1 MLESHIPKERV
12 AMSQATTSARL
23 PEATSASAMGITAL
37 LAWQAVLG
45 LALCGIAIWQWG
57 QVFSGNAENAIIA
70 TIFGVV
76 SGLLGLISLGSV
88 PFILRRR
95 HRGRM
100 MALAVNYLVF
110 IAVFF
115 GLLNRI
121 GFFVGL
127 DDLADTFGRGLP
139 LLAVVLIGY
148 LLSTLGDGER
158 KITEREQLLR
168 RIGWAGAIVLIA
180 IAIFLMGGIN
190 AVQTILTR
198 IVSDPAN
205 LGLLGVSV
213 AMGGALWFL
222 WRAPTATSFNAKV
235 QDTETLN
242 GYLLLSPNLIGFLI
256 FFLGPLVFSLYVSM
270 TEWSAFGAPQWV
282 GLGNYAEILSLN
294 LSPLTE
300 PAQRASEVLPE
311 RFVELTRFSFGESHF
326 VLGAKDKLFWIAL
339 RNTLVFALM
348 VVPLSVI
355 PALILANILN
365 SKIPGMKIFR
375 TIYFIPSVAAV
386 VGVAA
391 IWNWLYNSTTGF
403 INYGITGAVNFING
417 LFGFA
422 IADPEF
428 RWLSQSDTAL
438 LAIVIMAAWRL
449 IGFNIVLFLAGLQG
463 ISREIY
469 EAADVDGA
477 STIRKFFSM
486 TLPLLAPTTFF
497 VVTTNIIQSLQIF
510 DEVIVLINPPAGPD
524 NATLTAVLYLYQNG
538 FQRFNLGYA
547 SAVAW
552 VLFGVIF
559 IVTLIQF
566 RIQRSGEAY

>member
-1 MLESHIPKERV
+1 
-12 AMSQATTSARL
+12 MSQATTSAPL
-23 PEATSASAMGITAL
+23 SEAQTTSPTGMTIL
-37 LAWQAVLG
+37 LVWQAVMG
-45 LALCGIAIWQWG
+45 LALLGVTFWQWG
-57 QVFSGNAENAIIA
+57 ELLNGTAENGVMAAIFGTVSGIL
-70 TIFGVV
+70 GVV
-76 SGLLGLISLGSV
+76 SLLSL
-88 PFILRRR
+88 PFIRRR
-95 HRGRM
+95 DHRGRM
-100 MALAVNYLVF
+100 MGLGGNYLL
-110 IAVFF
+110 FF
-115 GLLNRI
+115 AAAFALLNRI

-127 DDLADTFGRGLP
+127 DDLADSFGRGLP
-139 LLAVVLIGY
+139 FLAIVLIGY
-148 LLSTLGDGER
+148 LLASLGNSDR
-158 KITEREQLLR
+158 KRSEQELLIR
-168 RIGWAGAIVLIA
+168 RVGWGVALLLLA
-180 IAIFLMGGIN
+180 IAVYLMGGVT
-190 AVQTILTR
+190 ALLT
-198 IVSDPAN
+198 IVSRIFGDPLNIA
-205 LGLLGVSV
+205 LLLLSMALAGI
-213 AMGGALWFL
+213 LWFL
-222 WRAPTATSFNAKV
+222 WKASTAATFNAKV
-235 QDTETLN
+235 SHAETLN

-256 FFLGPLVFSLYVSM
+256 FFLGPLIFSLYVSM

-282 GLGNYAEILSLN
+282 GLNNYAEILSLN
-294 LSPLTE
+294 VSPLAE
-300 PAQRASEVLPE
+300 ASQRASEVLPD

-339 RNTLVFALM
+339 RNTFLFALM

-365 SKIPGMKIFR
+365 SKIPGMTLFR

-403 INYGITGAVNFING
+403 INYAITGSVNFING
-417 LFGFA
+417 LFGIA
-422 IADPEF
+422 VADPEF
-428 RWLSQSDTAL
+428 RWLSNSDTAL
-438 LAIVIMAAWRL
+438 VAIVIMAAWRL
-449 IGFNIVLFLAGLQG
+449 IGFNTVLFLAGLQG
-463 ISREIY
+463 ISRDIY

-477 STIRKFFSM
+477 GTLRKFFSM

>member
-1 MLESHIPKERV
+1 
-12 AMSQATTSARL
+12 MSQATTSARL
-23 PEATSASAMGITAL
+23 SEATSASPMGITAL
-37 LAWQAVLG
+37 VVWQAVIG
-45 LALCGIAIWQWG
+45 LALCGVAFWQLG
-57 QVFSGNAENAIIA
+57 QVLSGTAENAVTA
-70 TIFGVV
+70 AIFGVISAILGVV
-76 SGLLGLISLGSV
+76 SLVSV
-88 PFILRRR
+88 PFILRHD

-100 MALAVNYLVF
+100 MALASNYLLF
-110 IAVFF
+110 FAVFF

-127 DDLADTFGRGLP
+127 DDLADSFGRGLP
-139 LLAVVLIGY
+139 FLAVVLIGY
-148 LLSTLGDGER
+148 LISSLGEKDSKRSER
-158 KITEREQLLR
+158 DILIQ
-168 RIGWAGAIVLIA
+168 RIGWGIAAVFMA
-180 IAIFLMGGIN
+180 IAIFLMGGIT
-190 AVQTILTR
+190 AVQTLLTR
-198 IVSDPAN
+198 IFSDPLN
-205 LGLLGVSV
+205 IGLLLLTV
-213 AMGGALWFL
+213 ALAVALWFL
-222 WRAPTATSFNAKV
+222 WRAPTAATFNAKV
-235 QDTETLN
+235 SHTETLN

-282 GLGNYAEILSLN
+282 GLGNYGEILSLN
-294 LSPLTE
+294 VSPLAE
-300 PAQRASEVLPE
+300 AGQRASEVLPD
-311 RFVELTRFSFGESHF
+311 RFVELSRFSLGESPF

-339 RNTLVFALM
+339 RNTFVFALL

-355 PALILANILN
+355 PALVLANILN
-365 SKIPGMKIFR
+365 SKIPGMNIFR

-403 INYGITGAVNFING
+403 INYAITGTVNFING
-417 LFGFA
+417 LFGVVV
-422 IADPEF
+422 ADPEF
-428 RWLSQSDTAL
+428 RWLSNSDTAL
-438 LAIVIMAAWRL
+438 IAIVIMAAWRL
-449 IGFNIVLFLAGLQG
+449 IGFNTVLFLAGLQG

-477 STIRKFFSM
+477 STMRKFFSM

>member
-1 MLESHIPKERV
+1 
-12 AMSQATTSARL
+12 MSQVTTSARL
-23 PEATSASAMGITAL
+23 PEATSASPMGMTAL

-45 LALCGIAIWQWG
+45 LVLSGVALWQLG
-57 QVFSGNAENAIIA
+57 QIFSGTAENALMTA
-70 TIFGVV
+70 IFGIV
-76 SGLLGLISLGSV
+76 SAILGIISLVSV
-88 PFILRRR
+88 PFVLRRD
-95 HRGRM
+95 HRGRL
-100 MALAVNYLVF
+100 MALGGNYLVF
-110 IAVFF
+110 FAVFF

-148 LLSTLGDGER
+148 LITSLGEKDSKR
-158 KITEREQLLR
+158 TERDILIQ
-168 RIGWAGAIVLIA
+168 RIGWGIAAICMA
-180 IAIFLMGGIN
+180 IAIFLMGGIT
-190 AVQTILTR
+190 AVLTLVTR
-198 IVSDPAN
+198 IGSDPIN
-205 LGLLGVSV
+205 IGLLLLSI
-213 AMGGALWFL
+213 ALAVTIWFL
-222 WRAPTATSFNAKV
+222 WRSPTAATFSAKV
-235 QDTETLN
+235 SDTETLN

-294 LSPLTE
+294 VSPLAEAT
-300 PAQRASEVLPE
+300 QRASEVLPD
-311 RFVELTRFSFGESHF
+311 RFVELTRFSLGESHF

-339 RNTLVFALM
+339 RNTFVFALM

-365 SKIPGMKIFR
+365 SKIPGMNFFR

-403 INYGITGAVNFING
+403 INYGITGAVNFVNG
-417 LFGFA
+417 LFGVA
-422 IADPEF
+422 VADPEF
-428 RWLSQSDTAL
+428 RWLSNSDTAL
-438 LAIVIMAAWRL
+438 IAIVIMAAWRL
-449 IGFNIVLFLAGLQG
+449 IGFNTVLFLAGLQG

-477 STIRKFFSM
+477 STMRKFFSM